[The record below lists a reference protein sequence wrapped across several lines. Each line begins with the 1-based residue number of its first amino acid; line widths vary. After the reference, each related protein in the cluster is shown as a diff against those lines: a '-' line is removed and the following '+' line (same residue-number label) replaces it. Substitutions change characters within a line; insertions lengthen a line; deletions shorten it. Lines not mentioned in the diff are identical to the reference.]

1 MPIGVIVNA
10 LSILIGGIVGT
21 IAGNKLTDGF
31 KKKINMILGCC
42 SMGMGISAIILMEN
56 MPAVVFSII
65 IGTTIGLVIRLGDR
79 INTAAVEMNKI
90 VEKIVK
96 TPKPGISHEEFT
108 ATLVTCIVLFCASG
122 TGIYGAIVS
131 GMMGDHSIL
140 IAKSILDIFSAAIFA
155 CTLGAVVSIV
165 SIPQFIIFLILFF
178 CAELIIPMTNKTMI
192 ADFKACGG
200 FIMLATGFR
209 MINVKMFPVADMIPS
224 MVIVMPISA
233 FWVSYIVPL
242 VS

>member
-79 INTAAVEMNKI
+79 INTAAVGMNKI

-96 TPKPGISHEEFT
+96 TPKSGISHEEFT
-108 ATLVTCIVLFCASG
+108 ATLVTCIAFLCQRNGYLWHNCFGYDGGSQHFNCKVCFRYILRSYFCMYARCG
-122 TGIYGAIVS
+122 CFHCKYPAIYYFPDS
-131 GMMGDHSIL
+131 
-140 IAKSILDIFSAAIFA
+140 
-155 CTLGAVVSIV
+155 
-165 SIPQFIIFLILFF
+165 FLLRRTDYPDDKQNHD
-178 CAELIIPMTNKTMI
+178 C
-192 ADFKACGG
+192 
-200 FIMLATGFR
+200 
-209 MINVKMFPVADMIPS
+209 
-224 MVIVMPISA
+224 
-233 FWVSYIVPL
+233 
-242 VS
+242 

>member
-10 LSILIGGIVGT
+10 LSILIGGIAGT

-79 INTAAVEMNKI
+79 INTAAVGMNKI

-96 TPKPGISHEEFT
+96 TPKSGVSHEEFT

-122 TGIYGAIVS
+122 TGIYGAIGGKANQS
-131 GMMGDHSIL
+131 GKVNSLTVGHGQSTGH
-140 IAKSILDIFSAAIFA
+140 ARAHFA
-155 CTLGAVVSIV
+155 HIGVGRLPKGRGAGTE
-165 SIPQFIIFLILFF
+165 QFGGRGKLH
-178 CAELIIPMTNKTMI
+178 MH
-192 ADFKACGG
+192 FKANHG
-200 FIMLATGFR
+200 FIGGHRSNYSLSGVQPRNRAAKAPLCAYALAR
-209 MINVKMFPVADMIPS
+209 ACS
-224 MVIVMPISA
+224 R
-233 FWVSYIVPL
+233 
-242 VS
+242 